1 MYTSLISIWKLK
13 PCYTTEL
20 TLTLALISPILGN
33 LTAKIFNFNRLAHV
47 QLCNTYTQLETS
59 QEMDRALHWISC
71 WNIREEGGGDPWT
84 KYQWVVWLISYYIVL
99 SNITFN
105 LLIHWGV
112 KIVLKLSKI
121 CLRASIL
128 WKYSP

>member
-1 MYTSLISIWKLK
+1 MYTSFILIWTLK
-13 PCYTTEL
+13 PCFTTKL

-71 WNIREEGGGDPWT
+71 WNIREEGGGT
-84 KYQWVVWLISYYIVL
+84 HGQNISGLYGLLVITLYYKT
-99 SNITFN
+99 S
-105 LLIHWGV
+105 LIHWGV

>member
-1 MYTSLISIWKLK
+1 MYTSLILIWKLK

-71 WNIREEGGGDPWT
+71 WNIREEGGGT
-84 KYQWVVWLISYYIVL
+84 HGQNISGLYGLLVITLYYKT
-99 SNITFN
+99 S
-105 LLIHWGV
+105 LIHWGV

-121 CLRASIL
+121 LSQSEHLMKIQSLRII
-128 WKYSP
+128 